1 MGWRKITEFEGVEY
15 TVNEM
20 MAEYAKRHPDL
31 KPMSKHTAY
40 HRIENLPND
49 GDLFTPIIRKNNKT
63 GGSNKNDFPTG
74 KQASVKR
81 LEDTKNLFGLLTKVG
96 I

>member
-1 MGWRKITEFEGVEY
+1 MGWRKIIEFKGVEY
-15 TVNEM
+15 TESDIR
-20 MAEYAKRHPDL
+20 AEYAKRHPDL

-40 HRIENLPND
+40 HRIDNLPID
-49 GDLFTPIIRKNNKT
+49 GDLFSIIKRKNNKS
-63 GGSNKNDFPTG
+63 GGSDKNDYITG

-81 LEDTKNLFGLLTKVG
+81 LEDTNNLFGLLGKAG